1 LPSNALGYETVA
13 ARLSTADRQFAECV
27 FGRSKPQEIRN
38 CDEHNSD
45 RNQQN
50 GVGHEVGKDH
60 QRQATNQWDNS
71 PLFPTIDEKAQ
82 PD

>member
-1 LPSNALGYETVA
+1 MAVNATDMQPLIPACQPLLVHLQ
-13 ARLSTADRQFAECV
+13 RV
-27 FGRSKPQEIRN
+27 FGLSKPQEIRN
-38 CDEHNSD
+38 CDQHNSD